1 MVQFENAASGATRMT
16 VAPAYPEEPDAA
28 AVVTSIRSSL
38 RGDLVCFRE
47 GAESGH
53 RRAA

>member
-16 VAPAYPEEPDAA
+16 VAPAYPEEPA

-38 RGDLVCFRE
+38 RGDLAYFRE